1 MNNSEING
9 NDQTWHETKSSFV
22 CKHTGSNEEVIN
34 YSGKACKLFYFVSK
48 LVSPSDSPVYLRL
61 QQLATCMWEHRY
73 HCKHK

>member
-9 NDQTWHETKSSFV
+9 NDQTWHETSFV

-34 YSGKACKLFYFVSK
+34 YSGKAYELFYFVSK

-61 QQLATCMWEHRY
+61 QQLATCMWEHGY